1 MANKEIIYKKDTKDK
16 IAYITLNRPER
27 LNAITSSMMR
37 ELNEAYWDAENDEGI
52 WVLVIT
58 GNGRALCAGADVK
71 TMGTEESLKRRS
83 GGQEG
88 PPRYLSNFASFD
100 VPQEGTP
107 PYMRMT
113 KPILTAVNGICCGA
127 GLDFVSTADIVIAAE
142 EANFFDPHVTIGI
155 VTARE
160 MVRMARVMPQNMATR
175 MALMGRAERMDA
187 QRAYELGVV
196 SEVVPQAQLMPRAT
210 EIAQTLNKNAPMA
223 VRGTRLGIRIGLGL
237 PVYQAELLAEGHREK
252 VTNTQDSIEGPRAF
266 REKREPKW
274 QAR

>member
-1 MANKEIIYKKDTKDK
+1 MAYETVLYEKDKKDK
-16 IAYITLNRPER
+16 IAYITLNRPDKLNSISR
-27 LNAITSSMMR
+27 LMMK
-37 ELNEAYWDAENDEGI
+37 ELGEVYRDAEDDEDV
-52 WVLVIT
+52 WVIIMT
-58 GNGRALCAGADVK
+58 GKGRALCAGADVGA
-71 TMGTEESLKRRS
+71 MSPERHQIGTRKVDT
-83 GGQEG
+83 
-88 PPRYLSNFASFD
+88 FASFD
-100 VPQEGTP
+100 VPQEATA

-127 GLDFVSTADIVIAAE
+127 GLDLVSTADIVIAAE
-142 EANFFDPHVTIGI
+142 EATFFDPHVTIGI

-175 MALMGRAERMDA
+175 MALMGRFERMDA

-196 SEVVPQAQLMPRAT
+196 SEVVPQAQLLPRAT

-223 VRGTRLGIRIGLGL
+223 VRGTRLGIRLGLGL